1 MGAGVLKMREPKSV
15 TVRIRQR
22 GRWDVI
28 RDRGDERKLE
38 VQVKKDVVVDSG
50 ELVKLELG
58 NLGSE
63 PLGKGDFVVVE
74 VRPLVDIKVPLA
86 LLCVHRWVVNVAGN
100 GGLP

>member
-1 MGAGVLKMREPKSV
+1 METREPKSV
-15 TVRIRQR
+15 TAGIWRR

-28 RDRGDERKLE
+28 GDRRDERELE

-50 ELVKLELG
+50 EAVKLKLG

-63 PLGKGDFVVVE
+63 PLGKGDFIVME
-74 VRPLVDIKVPLA
+74 VRPLEDIKVPLA
-86 LLCVHRWVVNVAGN
+86 LLCVHQRVVNVAGN

>member
-1 MGAGVLKMREPKSV
+1 MAG
-15 TVRIRQR
+15 IWWR

-28 RDRGDERKLE
+28 GDRRDERELE
-38 VQVKKDVVVDSG
+38 VQVKKDAVVDSG
-50 ELVKLELG
+50 EAVKLELG

-74 VRPLVDIKVPLA
+74 VRPLKDIKVPLV
-86 LLCVHRWVVNVAGN
+86 LLCMHWWVVNVASN

>member
-1 MGAGVLKMREPKSV
+1 MREPKSV

-38 VQVKKDVVVDSG
+38 VQVKKDAVVDSG
-50 ELVKLELG
+50 ELVELELG

-74 VRPLVDIKVPLA
+74 VRPLVDNKVPLA

>member
-1 MGAGVLKMREPKSV
+1 METREPKSV
-15 TVRIRQR
+15 TAGIRQR

-28 RDRGDERKLE
+28 GDRGDERELE
-38 VQVKKDVVVDSG
+38 VQVKKDAVVDSG
-50 ELVKLELG
+50 EAVKLELG

-74 VRPLVDIKVPLA
+74 VRPLKDIKVPLV
-86 LLCVHRWVVNVAGN
+86 LLCVCWRVVNVAGN